1 MKKVTLKW
9 WVIVVITA
17 GIIAACLVT
26 PNVISYVKDKK
37 LAVQDSITELNQLLR
52 EQFQINQTTVY
63 VLDSLSRSGDSLLW
77 QNKKGERCMI
87 KVTKK

>member
-1 MKKVTLKW
+1 MKKSVKIIIGVLIAITLYFSGW
-9 WVIVVITA
+9 
-17 GIIAACLVT
+17 GIPKTIENL
-26 PNVISYVKDKK
+26 KDKK
-37 LAVQDSITELNQLLR
+37 QAVQDSITELNQLLR

-77 QNKKGERCMI
+77 QNKRGEKCMI

>member
-1 MKKVTLKW
+1 MKNSVKIIIGVLVAVTLFFSGW
-9 WVIVVITA
+9 
-17 GIIAACLVT
+17 GIPKTIENL
-26 PNVISYVKDKK
+26 KDKK
-37 LAVQDSITELNQLLR
+37 QAVQDSITELNQLLR

-77 QNKKGERCMI
+77 QNKRGEKCMI

>member
-1 MKKVTLKW
+1 MKKSVKIIIGVLIAITLYFSGW
-9 WVIVVITA
+9 
-17 GIIAACLVT
+17 GIPKTIENL
-26 PNVISYVKDKK
+26 KDKK

-77 QNKKGERCMI
+77 QNKRGERCMI

>member
-1 MKKVTLKW
+1 MKNSIKIIIGVLIA
-9 WVIVVITA
+9 VALFFA
-17 GIIAACLVT
+17 GW
-26 PNVISYVKDKK
+26 NVPKIGQHSREKK
-37 LAVQDSITELNQLLR
+37 AAVQDSIVELNQLLR

-77 QNKKGERCMI
+77 QNKRGEKCMI

>member
-1 MKKVTLKW
+1 MKNSIKIIIGVLIAVALFFSGWGIPK
-9 WVIVVITA
+9 IVET
-17 GIIAACLVT
+17 
-26 PNVISYVKDKK
+26 SKDKK
-37 LAVQDSITELNQLLR
+37 QAVQDSITELNRLLR

-77 QNKKGERCMI
+77 QNKKGEKCMI